1 MDFLRDTLDFLELI
15 EISEIKFMRFQAK
28 KFARMGKSGESDRH
42 IATKMPKHLFAG
54 KRGFKADRR

>member
-1 MDFLRDTLDFLELI
+1 MNFLELI